1 MVKYY
6 ATITSC
12 SGQLEIGGAKE
23 SLIRDLQAMKHSGR
37 LDGSEGICIYGV
49 DLGTGN
55 RIPVDANDEND
66 ILEAAV

>member
-12 SGQLEIGGAKE
+12 SSQLEIGGSKE
-23 SLIRDLQAMKHSGR
+23 SLIRDLQAIKHSGR

>member
-12 SGQLEIGGAKE
+12 SGQLEIGGSKE

-55 RIPVDANDEND
+55 
-66 ILEAAV
+66 

>member
-1 MVKYY
+1 
-6 ATITSC
+6 
-12 SGQLEIGGAKE
+12 
-23 SLIRDLQAMKHSGR
+23 MKHSGR

-66 ILEAAV
+66 ILEAAI